1 MSRIPHRLQIIPLL
15 KLLLALSF
23 ALASVYVASGRF
35 MPVVPGSLARQQ
47 ESPTK
52 KTTADVSTPADKGSL
67 SKKTSRSV
75 ALSVDKTLV
84 FVNEPVQ
91 FTVTINGFRGMIY
104 GGCRWSYLL
113 FFGDGFHQPALL
125 SCDRHKKFPHRYSR
139 TGDFVA
145 KVVNLTSDC
154 TGVITQPDPVT
165 VTVQEPKSTPAQTP
179 KSAAS
184 TVTQSPSPT
193 TDQSP
198 SPEPT
203 NSTTESPSPKA
214 TDQSPSPEPT
224 NRTTESP
231 SPKTTDGF
239 PSPKP
244 EETPYARTG
253 PLAVVSPTIVPSPS
267 PRHTIEVAVIVLSP
281 TASPSS
287 TPTAS
292 GWVDF
297 RKHWGR
303 YLLLILALIIIA
315 LLASFTGYRTLRR
328 APAVRPTLY
337 LHRPD
342 PGTPD
347 FKGGTKNFAI
357 SFELLLNPKVTEG
370 QSHII
375 TSEARLIR
383 SERRDDG

>member
-1 MSRIPHRLQIIPLL
+1 MSRIPHRLQIVPLL

-35 MPVVPGSLARQQ
+35 IPVVPDSLALQQ
-47 ESPTK
+47 EISTK
-52 KTTADVSTPADKGSL
+52 KTPANVSTPADKGNL
-67 SKKTSRSV
+67 SKKTNRSV

-84 FVNEPVQ
+84 YVNEPVQ
-91 FTVTINGFRGMIY
+91 FTVTIKGFRGMIY

-113 FFGDGFHQPALL
+113 FFGDGYHKPALL
-125 SCDRHKKFPHRYSR
+125 TCDRNKKFQHEYRR

-145 KVVNLTSDC
+145 QVANLTSDC

-165 VTVQEPKSTPAQTP
+165 VTVQEPKSPRAQTP
-179 KSAAS
+179 KGGPS
-184 TVTQSPSPT
+184 TVTKSSCPT

-203 NSTTESPSPKA
+203 KTTTESPSPKA

-224 NRTTESP
+224 KTTTESP
-231 SPKTTDGF
+231 SPKPIDGF

-244 EETPYARTG
+244 VETPYPPTG
-253 PLAVVSPTIVPSPS
+253 PIAVVSPTVLPSPS
-267 PRHTIEVAVIVLSP
+267 PRSEDAVIVPSP

-303 YLLLILALIIIA
+303 YLLLILALIIMA
-315 LLASFTGYRTLRR
+315 LLDRTLRR
-328 APAVRPTLY
+328 GPSVRPTLH

-347 FKGGTKNFAI
+347 FNGGTKNFAI
-357 SFELLLNPKVTEG
+357 NFELLLNPKATEG

-375 TSEARLIR
+375 TGEASLIR